1 MNTEKQIKL
10 TFDLDTGETQ
20 VEAIGFQGP
29 ACKKATEFLEKT
41 LGKVTDFRRKAEWYE
56 TNLRLSG
63 SINSNL
69 CG

>member
-1 MNTEKQIKL
+1 MSQNREIKL
-10 TFDLDTGETQ
+10 TFDLNTGETQ
-20 VEAIGFQGP
+20 VEAVGFQGP

-41 LGKVTDFRRKAEWYE
+41 LGKVTDFRRKSEWYE

-63 SINSNL
+63 TINSNL